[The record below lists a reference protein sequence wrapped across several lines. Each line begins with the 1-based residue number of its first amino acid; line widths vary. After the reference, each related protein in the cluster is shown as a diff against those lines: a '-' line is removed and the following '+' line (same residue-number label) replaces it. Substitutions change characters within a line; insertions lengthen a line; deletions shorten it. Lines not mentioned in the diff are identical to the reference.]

1 MLWRKSP
8 GTVTATTVQYA
19 EAIVENGVPT
29 FRPCG
34 DEVIPGEITDQ
45 VNALQYLRKKY
56 GVDRSFVVTGMTTDT
71 KKYVMDLATFIAT
84 ATPVAVVAKQDA
96 PTDSE
101 ADAEPADETGAN
113 ADTVNPATPAAPV
126 INAPTNNPLPG
137 SQAGVYPGSPVTPPA
152 GTAPFGAPPTAEAP
166 IRHLTTAPIL
176 ASRLHSE
183 HSSAGWGYTH
193 LADHTLV

>member
-1 MLWRKSP
+1 MEKITR
-8 GTVTATTVQYA
+8 TVTATTVQYA
-19 EAIVENGVPT
+19 EAIVENGIPT

-84 ATPVAVVAKQDA
+84 ATPIAVVAKQDM
-96 PTDSE
+96 PTDGE

-113 ADTVNPATPAAPV
+113 ADTVNPAAPASPV

-166 IRHLTTAPIL
+166 NQAPYNGSYPGFQ
-176 ASRLHSE
+176 APQ
-183 HSSAGWGYTH
+183 
-193 LADHTLV
+193 

>member
-1 MLWRKSP
+1 MEKITR
-8 GTVTATTVQYA
+8 TVTATTVQYA
-19 EAIVENGVPT
+19 EAIVENGIPT

-34 DEVIPGEITDQ
+34 DEVIPGE
-45 VNALQYLRKKY
+45 
-56 GVDRSFVVTGMTTDT
+56 MTTDT

-84 ATPVAVVAKQDA
+84 ATPIAVVAKQDT
-96 PTDSE
+96 PTDGE

-113 ADTVNPATPAAPV
+113 ADTVNPAAPASPV

-166 IRHLTTAPIL
+166 NQAPYNGSYPGFQ
-176 ASRLHSE
+176 APQ
-183 HSSAGWGYTH
+183 
-193 LADHTLV
+193 

>member
-1 MLWRKSP
+1 MEKITR
-8 GTVTATTVQYA
+8 TVTATTVQYA
-19 EAIVENGVPT
+19 EAIVENGIPT

-84 ATPVAVVAKQDA
+84 ATPIAVVAKQDA

-101 ADAEPADETGAN
+101 ADTDSADGTDENSEAVNTN
-113 ADTVNPATPAAPV
+113 ADTVNPATPVAPV
-126 INAPTNNPLPG
+126 INVPTNNPLPG
-137 SQAGVYPGSPVTPPA
+137 SQAGTYPGSPMTPPA
-152 GTAPFGAPPTAEAP
+152 GTAPFGAPPTVETPNQAP
-166 IRHLTTAPIL
+166 INGNYPGFSAPQ
-176 ASRLHSE
+176 
-183 HSSAGWGYTH
+183 
-193 LADHTLV
+193 